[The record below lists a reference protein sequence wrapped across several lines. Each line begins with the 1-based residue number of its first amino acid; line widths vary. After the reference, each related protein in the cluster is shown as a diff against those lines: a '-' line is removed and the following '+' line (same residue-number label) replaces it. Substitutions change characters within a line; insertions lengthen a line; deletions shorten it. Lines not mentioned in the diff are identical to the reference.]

1 MNKCYKEDSARIEMI
16 TREKIRLLR
25 EKECRENT
33 HTEYKA
39 FLQKTKHKIE
49 RDAKRLCEIEEE
61 IHNFVNPS
69 EQFTAVTAPIKKVIT
84 TPMHEN
90 KYKQLFER
98 KYVERKY
105 VEPYIFK
112 KPGDSL
118 LFQVVFF
125 MVGTWILRYLCERT

>member
-25 EKECRENT
+25 EKECREKT

-39 FLQKTKHKIE
+39 FLEKTKHKLE
-49 RDAKRLCEIEEE
+49 QDAKRLCEIEEE
-61 IHNFVNPS
+61 IHKFVNPY
-69 EQFTAVTAPIKKVIT
+69 EPFTATHIPIKKVIT
-84 TPMHEN
+84 APVHEN
-90 KYKQLFER
+90 KYKQMF
-98 KYVERKY
+98 ERKY

-125 MVGTWILRYLCERT
+125 MIGTCLLQYLCERT

>member
-25 EKECRENT
+25 EKECREKT
-33 HTEYKA
+33 HAEYKA
-39 FLQKTKHKIE
+39 FLQKTKHKLE
-49 RDAKRLCEIEEE
+49 QDAKRLCEIEEE
-61 IHNFVNPS
+61 IHKFVNPS
-69 EQFTAVTAPIKKVIT
+69 EPLTTTHNPIKNVITAPA
-84 TPMHEN
+84 HEN
-90 KYKQLFER
+90 KYKQIF
-98 KYVERKY
+98 ERKY

-125 MVGTWILRYLCERT
+125 MVGTWILKYLCERA

>member
-25 EKECRENT
+25 EKECREKT

-39 FLQKTKHKIE
+39 FLEKTKHKLE
-49 RDAKRLCEIEEE
+49 QDAKRLCEIEEE
-61 IHNFVNPS
+61 IHKFVNPY
-69 EQFTAVTAPIKKVIT
+69 EPFTATHIPIKKVIT
-84 TPMHEN
+84 APVHEN
-90 KYKQLFER
+90 KYKQIF
-98 KYVERKY
+98 ERKY

-125 MVGTWILRYLCERT
+125 MIGTCLLQYLCERT

>member
-25 EKECRENT
+25 EKECRDKT

-39 FLQKTKHKIE
+39 FLQKTKHKLE
-49 RDAKRLCEIEEE
+49 QDAKRLCEIEEE
-61 IHNFVNPS
+61 ISKFVNPS
-69 EQFTAVTAPIKKVIT
+69 EPFTATHIPIKKVIT
-84 TPMHEN
+84 APAHEN
-90 KYKQLFER
+90 KYKQIF
-98 KYVERKY
+98 ERKY

-125 MVGTWILRYLCERT
+125 MVGTWILRYYANEHK

>member
-1 MNKCYKEDSARIEMI
+1 MNKCSKEDSARIEMI

-25 EKECRENT
+25 EKECREKT

-39 FLQKTKHKIE
+39 FLQKTKHKLE
-49 RDAKRLCEIEEE
+49 QDAKRLCEIEEE
-61 IHNFVNPS
+61 IHKFVNPS
-69 EQFTAVTAPIKKVIT
+69 EPFATTHTAIKKVIT
-84 TPMHEN
+84 TPMDEN
-90 KYKQLFER
+90 KYKQIF
-98 KYVERKY
+98 ERKY

-125 MVGTWILRYLCERT
+125 MIGNLILRYLCERT